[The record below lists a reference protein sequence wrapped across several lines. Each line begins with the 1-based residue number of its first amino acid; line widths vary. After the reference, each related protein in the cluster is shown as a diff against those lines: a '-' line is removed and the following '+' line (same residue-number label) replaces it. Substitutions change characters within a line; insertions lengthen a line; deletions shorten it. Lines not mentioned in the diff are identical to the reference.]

1 MRPDLQQLAEA
12 IAPLLRKSG
21 VRSAAVFGSTAR
33 GEAGPGSDLDL
44 LVEFAP
50 EADLLDAAGLKLEL
64 EASLSRPVDIV
75 TRAGLKPALAP
86 RILKDC
92 VPIL

>member
-1 MRPDLQQLAEA
+1 MHPELRQIADL
-12 IAPLLRKSG
+12 IGPLLRRSG

-33 GEAGPGSDLDL
+33 GEAGPDSDLDL
-44 LVEFAP
+44 LVEFGP
-50 EADLLDAAGLKLEL
+50 GVDLLDAAGLKLEL
-64 EASLSRPVDIV
+64 EACLSRPVDLV

-92 VPIL
+92 VAIL